1 MVRASLVSHA
11 PRQRRSCAVPS
22 PAHASLHVAPPS
34 AAHSSHAHAAG
45 ISYGWTITHWIQ
57 VVRACLTNYVMH
69 HRAASSD
76 GLSSVVPSRANV
88 LLHTNNCYAF
98 SQSLH
103 CKYQG
108 PYVSSKIWR
117 LMCKMESESA
127 TSCDAT
133 PCCSLPWTH
142 VCIHAPC
149 VVPPLVSRNIHP
161 PHRGPSTRPASG
173 ALFEVVYRAPL
184 YSFVADTWCT
194 RCHNRCHCAGTR
206 HLRASRS
213 VPALSGKSMG

>member
-1 MVRASLVSHA
+1 VCACVRVCAVCVLALTSPHWLYQERPSRSNSTINGPDLPIAQKPQTENGESLPCLTCSKA
-11 PRQRRSCAVPS
+11 ATIMCCAKPRPRIAARCTAKRRSFITCTRCRDIIWMDDHTLDPS
-22 PAHASLHVAPPS
+22 GESMS
-34 AAHSSHAHAAG
+34 D
-45 ISYGWTITHWIQ
+45 
-57 VVRACLTNYVMH
+57 NVMH

-133 PCCSLPWTH
+133 PCCSLPWAH

-149 VVPPLVSRNIHP
+149 VVPPPRQQKHP
-161 PHRGPSTRPASG
+161 PSTSWAEHSAS
-173 ALFEVVYRAPL
+173 
-184 YSFVADTWCT
+184 
-194 RCHNRCHCAGTR
+194 
-206 HLRASRS
+206 
-213 VPALSGKSMG
+213 